1 MKSLQAT
8 IQKKVDVAEL
18 QKLQKKVK
26 ENENKIKEL
35 TENKNVAG
43 RTWTDIMETP
53 EKRTVEDVIEKSL
66 KERENEEKE

>member
-1 MKSLQAT
+1 MLLNYKNSRR
-8 IQKKVDVAEL
+8 KK
-18 QKLQKKVK
+18 K

-35 TENKNVAG
+35 MENNSVAR

-53 EKRTVEDVIEKSL
+53 EKRNSRRCDNVIEKSL

>member
-1 MKSLQAT
+1 MKSLEAT

-18 QKLQKKVK
+18 QKLQKKVE

-35 TENKNVAG
+35 MENNSVAR

>member
-1 MKSLQAT
+1 MKSLEAT
-8 IQKKVDVAEL
+8 IQKKVDVVEL
-18 QKLQKKVK
+18 QKLQKKVE

-35 TENKNVAG
+35 MENNSVAR

-53 EKRTVEDVIEKSL
+53 EKRIVEDVIEKLL